1 MRAVLEAVQGGDVDT
16 LRRMLQDASG
26 GSSGA
31 HTASDAGGAA
41 STSARTVPAAAERLP
56 ALFAQ
61 RSTVKLML
69 PNCDPV
75 RLSTSPQSPP
85 VFPASL
91 PRQSSPPVFPASL
104 PRQSSNVEIRF
115 TRLSQCD
122 PILE

>member
-1 MRAVLEAVQGGDVDT
+1 MYLDDSDARESPDGMRAVLEAVQGGDVDT

-26 GSSGA
+26 CSSGA

-41 STSARTVPAAAERLP
+41 STSARTVPAAAERLS
-56 ALFAQ
+56 ALFVQ

-85 VFPASL
+85 VFPARL
-91 PRQSSPPVFPASL
+91 PRQASPPVFQCRDSVHTSL
-104 PRQSSNVEIRF
+104 SM
-115 TRLSQCD
+115 
-122 PILE
+122 